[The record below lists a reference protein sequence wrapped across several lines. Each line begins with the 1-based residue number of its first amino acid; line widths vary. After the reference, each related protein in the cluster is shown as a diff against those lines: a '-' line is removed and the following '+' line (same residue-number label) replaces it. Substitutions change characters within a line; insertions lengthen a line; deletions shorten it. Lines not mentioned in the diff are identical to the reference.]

1 MIIPVRCFTC
11 GKVIGSK
18 WKKYQELTK
27 KYRLEQ
33 DKDVKE
39 ESVLDIVYISKE
51 KPEKTPEAMALDELK
66 LVRYCCRRHM
76 LGHVELIQDI

>member
-18 WKKYQELTK
+18 WQKYQELTK

-51 KPEKTPEAMALDELK
+51 NPEITPEAMALDELK